1 MQISKDRFKDA
12 VTNHYV
18 LLGSIPAKQTDIRSA
33 AGQHICVS
41 VNGYWESYLRT
52 CVVEYF
58 RPRCN
63 EGALRVIRNLLR
75 RQYNLKSSDLPDFF
89 GEFISDKRVSIE
101 CFLKNHS
108 QFADGITS
116 IVSNKNKIA
125 HEGRS
130 GVSSYNVSNWL
141 EFISM
146 RIDEFDY
153 AAFR

>member
-1 MQISKDRFKDA
+1 MQISKIRFKEA

-18 LLGSIPAKQTDIRSA
+18 VLDSIPAKTSDVRSA
-33 AGQHICVS
+33 VGQHICVS

-63 EGALRVIRNLLR
+63 EAALKIIRNLLR
-75 RQYNLKSSDLPDFF
+75 RQYNLKSSDLPSFF
-89 GEFISDKRVSIE
+89 GEFISDRRVVISD
-101 CFLKNHS
+101 FLTDYS

-130 GVSSYNVSNWL
+130 GVSPSNVLTWL

-146 RIDEFDY
+146 RIDEFDQV
-153 AAFR
+153 AFR